1 MNKLYK
7 YFIVASIML
16 VSISGCDDEDLTDL
30 NVNPTQANVV
40 DWRFMLTTAQVQAAE
55 NRYSNGRVHLN
66 LAGGL
71 IQQMA
76 TMQIGG
82 ERGSGDKYMYHL
94 DSFNALW
101 DRYPTLVLKT
111 IEEVIRQTGPEG
123 ESPNSTNLHH
133 VAQVVKALP
142 VHLLTD
148 MHGNIPY
155 TELNKGID
163 GIFFPKYDTQESI
176 YKSLLAI
183 LQTAANTIGTGTD
196 ELGSA
201 DVIFNGDL
209 QKWKKFANS
218 LMLRLAMRISNVDPG
233 TAQTFVQA
241 AITGGVMES
250 NLDMAWLQMADGPS
264 DWFNKNG
271 MSRAL
276 NPSDWGAN
284 NMISETL
291 VEWLKANNDPRL
303 EIYSAR
309 GPWDGPWDFTP
320 ANQVGMPNG
329 LDEEMMRVWLGQT
342 EPVDREGQF
351 SRLNP
356 ELLNDADPFIFMTHA
371 EVEFLLAEAV
381 MKGWGTT
388 GKTAEEHY
396 NDGVRSSMKQ
406 WVIFQPSKTITDAE
420 VDAYLAANPF
430 DGSMEMLSTQH
441 WAANFLQWFEAYA
454 NWRRTGFP
462 VLTPTN
468 YPGNYSGGQIFRRI
482 EYSTVEIANNEDN
495 VVSGGTSPDDVMTRI
510 WWDVN

>member
-16 VSISGCDDEDLTDL
+16 VSISGCDNEELTDL
-30 NVNPTQANVV
+30 NVNPTQANEV

-66 LAGGL
+66 LAAGL

-111 IEEVIRQTGPEG
+111 ISEVIRQTGPDG
-123 ESPNSTNLHH
+123 ASPSSVNLQH
-133 VAQVVKALP
+133 VAQVMHALST
-142 VHLLTD
+142 HLLTD
-148 MHGNIPY
+148 MHGNLPY
-155 TELNKGID
+155 TEMNKGIE
-163 GIFFPKYDTQESI
+163 GIFFPKYDPQESI
-176 YKSLLAI
+176 YRAMLAK

-196 ELGSA
+196 DIGSA
-201 DVIFNGDL
+201 DVIFGGDL
-209 QKWKKFANS
+209 VKWRKFANS
-218 LMLRLAMRISNVDPG
+218 LMLRLAMRVSNVDAG
-233 TAQTFVQA
+233 TAQQFVQA
-241 AITGGVMES
+241 AISGGVMES
-250 NLDMAWLQMADGPS
+250 NDDMAWIQMADGPS

-271 MSRAL
+271 LSRAL
-276 NPSDWGAN
+276 NPFDWGAN
-284 NMISETL
+284 NMISKTL
-291 VEWLKANNDPRL
+291 VDWLYQNDDPRL

-309 GPWDGPWDFTP
+309 GPWEGPWDFNP
-320 ANQVGMPNG
+320 DNQVGMPNG
-329 LDEEMMRVWLGQT
+329 LDEAMMRDWLGQT

-356 ELLNDADPFIFMTHA
+356 ELLDDADPFIFMTHA
-371 EVEFLLAEAV
+371 EVEFLLAEAA
-381 MKGWGTT
+381 MKGWHT
-388 GKTAEEHY
+388 GDPVEHY
-396 NDGVRSSMKQ
+396 NNGVRSSMKQ
-406 WVIFQPSKTITDAE
+406 WVIFNPSKTITDAE
-420 VDAYLAANPF
+420 VDAYLAAHPF
-430 DGSMEMLSTQH
+430 DGSMEMLHTQH
-441 WAANFLQWFEAYA
+441 WAANFMQWFEAYA

-482 EYSTVEIANNEDN
+482 EYSTVEIANNEAN
-495 VVSGGTSPDDVMTRI
+495 LVSGGTSPDDVMTRI